1 MMGFFNP
8 FVSPLGGGGGT
19 PPGPQPES
27 KILYNTTAYWNSV
40 GDQITQPGVLYIY
53 SDAKD
58 WNGGKAPRL
67 KIGNGILSIREM
79 PFIDEYQTTPGEP
92 MYVDPG
98 IEDLIDPG
106 VQDIFYNSSDE
117 SASFSDRT
125 HPSSDADPDN
135 ERIIFNF

>member
-8 FVSPLGGGGGT
+8 FLYGFGESPG
-19 PPGPQPES
+19 PGPQPES
-27 KILYNTTAYWNSV
+27 KIKYNSTQYWNSI
-40 GDQITQPGVLYIY
+40 GSQITEAGVLYIY

-58 WNGGKAPRL
+58 WNGNKAPRL
-67 KIGNGILSIREM
+67 KIGNGILSIGEM
-79 PFIDEYQTTPGEP
+79 PFIDEYQNAPGEP
-92 MYVDPG
+92 MYVNPQ

-106 VQDIFYNSSDE
+106 VQDIFYNSPNE

-125 HPSSDADPDN
+125 HPTHDADPEN